1 MNNFV
6 LGTANFFKDYGLLKT
21 NVKKNEVFKILKYI
35 KKKKYNYLDSSFE
48 YDNFAKISKEINFKK
63 FNISSKIFVK
73 KKFINSKN
81 FSKKINQL
89 VKLKLKNLNIDNFDI
104 FFIHNFDNLNILE
117 IKKILREFTKLKN
130 EKMIKR
136 IGASVYNKNS
146 INKIIKLDK
155 IEVVQFPVSIIERK
169 FLANDILRNL
179 KKRNIKIQARS
190 IFAQGLIFKKNY
202 FKKID
207 SLINE
212 ADSLKLDILDL
223 CLVFIKKI
231 KFIDDVVIGVNN
243 LKQLKQIDS
252 SYRKTKLNMKRMSR
266 IINNHSRSTFDLRK
280 LNI

>member
-1 MNNFV
+1 
-6 LGTANFFKDYGLLKT
+6 
-21 NVKKNEVFKILKYI
+21 I

-48 YDNFAKISKEINFKK
+48 YDNFAKVSKEINFKK

-81 FSKKINQL
+81 FSKKINEL
-89 VKLKLKNLNIDNFDI
+89 VRLKLKKLNINNFDI

-117 IKKILREFTKLKN
+117 IKKILHEFTKLKN

-136 IGASVYNKNS
+136 IGASIYNKNS

-212 ADSLKLDILDL
+212 TNSLKLNILDL
-223 CLVFIKKI
+223 CL
-231 KFIDDVVIGVNN
+231 
-243 LKQLKQIDS
+243 
-252 SYRKTKLNMKRMSR
+252 
-266 IINNHSRSTFDLRK
+266 
-280 LNI
+280 